1 MNRAEKVNSMHVSR
15 RTRRL
20 VGDGI
25 AMLLLLCLVLF
36 FIFPIF
42 YAFITSLK
50 TRVLAESP
58 IPYLI
63 FRPTLENYRTLF
75 VDDKYTRYFLNS
87 LVIGLATVALS
98 LLAWVPAAYVLSRRS
113 FRGKGA
119 VLLWVLSSRI
129 LPPIGIAIPFF
140 LAYRRLGL
148 IDTHLGL
155 VIIFLTFNISLT
167 IWVMSGFFDQIPRE
181 LDEAAIIDGCS
192 MTGVL
197 VRVVLPLT
205 APGLTTTAILV
216 FLEAWNNFFFP
227 LVVTRRNAATVPLA
241 LTTFLGD
248 YNIDWGA
255 IMAGASL
262 LILPLLIFAVV
273 IRRYLVA
280 GLTQGAVKG

>member
-1 MNRAEKVNSMHVSR
+1 VTSVLASK
-15 RTRRL
+15 RTRRFL
-20 VGDGI
+20 GDSL
-25 AMLLLLCLVLF
+25 ATLLLLALVVFFLF
-36 FIFPIF
+36 PLF
-42 YAFITSLK
+42 YAFVTSLK

-58 IPYLI
+58 IPYLL
-63 FRPTLENYRTLF
+63 FRPTLENYRSLF
-75 VDDKYTRYFLNS
+75 VDNTYGAYFLNS
-87 LVIGLATVALS
+87 LVIGLATVVLS
-98 LLAWVPAAYVLSRRS
+98 LLLGVPAAYVLSRCR

-148 IDTHLGL
+148 IDTYLGL
-155 VIIFLTFNISLT
+155 VIIFLTFNVSLT
-167 IWVMSGFFDQIPRE
+167 IWIMSGFFDQIPRE

-192 MTGVL
+192 LTGVVL
-197 VRVVLPLT
+197 RVVLPLAT
-205 APGLTTTAILV
+205 PGLSTTAILV

-227 LVVTRRNAATVPLA
+227 LVVARRNAATVPLA

-262 LILPLLIFAVV
+262 LILPLLAFALI

>member
-1 MNRAEKVNSMHVSR
+1 MPMSK
-15 RTRRL
+15 RTRRML
-20 VGDGI
+20 GNGVTT
-25 AMLLLLCLVLF
+25 LLLLALLAF
-36 FIFPIF
+36 FLFPIF
-42 YAFITSLK
+42 YAFVTSLK

-58 IPYLI
+58 VPYLL
-63 FRPTLENYRTLF
+63 FRPTMENYRMLF
-75 VDDKYTRYFLNS
+75 TDNTYGLYFLYS
-87 LVIGLATVALS
+87 LIVGLATVVLS
-98 LLAWVPAAYVLSRRS
+98 LLAGVPAAYVFSRCE
-113 FRGKGA
+113 FRGKSG

-129 LPPIGIAIPFF
+129 LPPVGIAIPFF

-148 IDTHLGL
+148 MDSRTGL

-167 IWVMSGFFDQIPRE
+167 IWVMSGFFDQVPRE

-192 MTGVL
+192 LTGVMM
-197 VRVVLPLT
+197 RVVIPLT

-241 LTTFLGD
+241 LTSFLGD

-255 IMAGASL
+255 IMAGACL
-262 LILPLLIFAVV
+262 LILPLLVFAIV

-280 GLTQGAVKG
+280 GMTQGAVKG

>member
-1 MNRAEKVNSMHVSR
+1 VMST
-15 RTRRL
+15 RTRQML
-20 VGDGI
+20 GNGVI
-25 AMLLLLCLVLF
+25 TLLLLALLAF
-36 FIFPIF
+36 FLFPIF
-42 YAFITSLK
+42 YAFLTSLK

-58 IPYLI
+58 IPYLV
-63 FRPTLENYRTLF
+63 FQPTLDNYRTLF
-75 VDDKYTRYFLNS
+75 TDNTYGAYFLNS
-87 LVIGLATVALS
+87 LIVSLATVALS
-98 LLAWVPAAYVLSRRS
+98 LLAGVPAAYIVSRCE
-113 FRGKGA
+113 FRGKSA

-129 LPPIGIAIPFF
+129 LPPVGVAIPFF

-148 IDTHLGL
+148 MDSRTGL

-167 IWVMSGFFDQIPRE
+167 IWVMSGFFDQVPRE

-192 MTGVL
+192 LTGVML
-197 VRVVLPLT
+197 RVVIPLT

-255 IMAGASL
+255 IMAGACL
-262 LILPLLIFAVV
+262 LILPLLAFAIV

>member
-1 MNRAEKVNSMHVSR
+1 MLASN
-15 RTRRL
+15 RTRRSL
-20 VGDGI
+20 GDSL
-25 AMLLLLCLVLF
+25 ATLMLLALVAFFLLPLL
-36 FIFPIF
+36 
-42 YAFITSLK
+42 YAFVTSLK

-58 IPYLI
+58 IPYLL
-63 FRPTLENYRTLF
+63 FRPTLENYRSLF
-75 VDDKYTRYFLNS
+75 VDNTYGAYFLNS
-87 LVIGLATVALS
+87 LVIGLATVVLS
-98 LLAWVPAAYVLSRRS
+98 LLLGVPAAYVLSRCS
-113 FRGKGA
+113 FRGKGV

-155 VIIFLTFNISLT
+155 VIIFLTFNVSLT

-197 VRVVLPLT
+197 MRVVLPL
-205 APGLTTTAILV
+205 AGPGLSTTAILV

-227 LVVTRRNAATVPLA
+227 LVVARRNAATVPLA

-262 LILPLLIFAVV
+262 LILPLLVFALV